1 MEVRKLIICRGIQGS
16 GKSTWAKQWCHEDPE
31 HRVRFN
37 NDDIRNMLGDYWVP
51 SREKIVTATYHTVLA
66 NSMEKGYNIVV
77 DNMNLN
83 PKTCT
88 ELENMVK
95 DFNENYIYGWEYKVE
110 YKDFF
115 IPVEKCI
122 RRDAMRPNPVGEK
135 VIRDTWKRYRDFII
149 HEEVMR
155 VVDNMNKM
163 EDSYSHDKE
172 NAIIVDMDSTLCF
185 NTTKRPFW
193 GDGAA
198 EGMLTD
204 IPNRPVCDL
213 VQIMHMQHFKVL
225 IVTGREGS
233 PDIMEATKS
242 WLKNHD
248 IPYDDIFFRPY
259 KDYSKGAPT
268 KERIYKEKIEPNYNV
283 WFVLDDNYKC
293 VQMYRDLGL
302 TVLQPNEGKF

>member
-1 MEVRKLIICRGIQGS
+1 
-16 GKSTWAKQWCHEDPE
+16 
-31 HRVRFN
+31 
-37 NDDIRNMLGDYWVP
+37 MLGDYWVP

-115 IPVEKCI
+115 IPVEECI
-122 RRDAMRPNPVGEK
+122 RHDAMRPNPIGEK
-135 VIRDTWKRYRDFII
+135 VIRDTWNRYRNFII
-149 HEEVMR
+149 HEDTMKIVNSEIPF
-155 VVDNMNKM
+155 DLG
-163 EDSYSHDKE
+163 KE
-172 NAIIVDMDSTLCF
+172 NAIIVDMDATLCY
-185 NTTKRPFW
+185 NVTKRPFW
-193 GDGAA
+193 GEGAA
-198 EGMLTD
+198 EGMLND
-204 IPNRPVCDL
+204 IPNSSICFL
-213 VQIMHMQHFKVL
+213 VRTMHEQGCKV
-225 IVTGREGS
+225 IIITGREGA